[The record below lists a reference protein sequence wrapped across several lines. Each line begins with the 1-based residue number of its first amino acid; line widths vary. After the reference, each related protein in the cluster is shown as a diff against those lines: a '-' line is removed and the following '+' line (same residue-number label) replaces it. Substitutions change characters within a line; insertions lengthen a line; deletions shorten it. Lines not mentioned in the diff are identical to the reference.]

1 MKVKLNKMSLVA
13 NWSWQ
18 LGDND
23 HCTICMNPFECA
35 CPQCKFPGDDCP
47 PIEGKCG
54 HIFHLHCIYKWLDSG
69 TDKCPLDREIWKE
82 KTESEV
88 NNIRNG
94 QNDNNNNNNN
104 NNAPANSNNNNLN
117 QILSNSNE
125 YNNININTN
134 NNQVSN
140 FYFQNNMNDNDNS
153 FNNYQD
159 EERRIQIEEALN
171 FSSHSQ
177 SPGSSHG
184 RFDS

>member
-1 MKVKLNKMSLVA
+1 MKVKLNKMNLVA

-23 HCTICMNPFECA
+23 HCTICMNPFECS

-88 NNIRNG
+88 NNIRSN
-94 QNDNNNNNNN
+94 QNDNNLQANNNNV
-104 NNAPANSNNNNLN
+104 N
-117 QILSNSNE
+117 QILNNSNE
-125 YNNININTN
+125 YDNANSN

-140 FYFQNNMNDNDNS
+140 FYFQNNVNDNS
-153 FNNYQD
+153 FNNYNYQD

-184 RFDS
+184 RIDV

>member
-88 NNIRNG
+88 NNRNA
-94 QNDNNNNNNN
+94 QNENNVQPNNNNI
-104 NNAPANSNNNNLN
+104 N
-117 QILSNSNE
+117 QILSNSAE
-125 YNNININTN
+125 YNNINAN

-153 FNNYQD
+153 FNNYQE

-177 SPGSSHG
+177 SPGSSHD
-184 RFDS
+184 RYES

>member
-88 NNIRNG
+88 NNRTKLKFTFFFSLFLIG
-94 QNDNNNNNNN
+94 
-104 NNAPANSNNNNLN
+104 NNLLIVN
-117 QILSNSNE
+117 VHVFPFWGISGIILK
-125 YNNININTN
+125 
-134 NNQVSN
+134 
-140 FYFQNNMNDNDNS
+140 
-153 FNNYQD
+153 
-159 EERRIQIEEALN
+159 
-171 FSSHSQ
+171 SS
-177 SPGSSHG
+177 G
-184 RFDS
+184 FTK

>member
-18 LGDND
+18 LGDNE

-54 HIFHLHCIYKWLDSG
+54 HFFHLHCIYKWLDSG

-82 KTESEV
+82 KTEKEA

-94 QNDNNNNNNN
+94 QNEINIQ
-104 NNAPANSNNNNLN
+104 ANSNNNNLN
-117 QILSNSNE
+117 LNQILENSTE
-125 YNNININTN
+125 FNNNNSN

-140 FYFQNNMNDNDNS
+140 FYFQNSNDNS
-153 FNNYQD
+153 FNNFQD

>member
-23 HCTICMNPFECA
+23 HCTICMNPFECS

-88 NNIRNG
+88 NNIRSN
-94 QNDNNNNNNN
+94 QNDNNLQANNNNV
-104 NNAPANSNNNNLN
+104 N
-117 QILSNSNE
+117 QILNNSNE
-125 YNNININTN
+125 YDNANSN

-140 FYFQNNMNDNDNS
+140 FYFQNNVNDNS
-153 FNNYQD
+153 FNNYNYQA

-184 RFDS
+184 RIDV

>member
-1 MKVKLNKMSLVA
+1 MKVKLNKLNLVA

-18 LGDND
+18 LGDNE
-23 HCTICMNPFECA
+23 HCTICMNQFECA

-94 QNDNNNNNNN
+94 QNENNIQANNNNNI
-104 NNAPANSNNNNLN
+104 NLN
-117 QILSNSNE
+117 QILSNSPQ
-125 YNNININTN
+125 YNNINTNSN

-140 FYFQNNMNDNDNS
+140 FYFQNNINDNDNS

-177 SPGSSHG
+177 SPGSRDG
-184 RFDS
+184 RFES

>member
-23 HCTICMNPFECA
+23 HCTICMNTFECA

-47 PIEGKCG
+47 PIEGQCG

-82 KTESEV
+82 KTDSEV
-88 NNIRNG
+88 NNRNA
-94 QNDNNNNNNN
+94 QNENNVQSNNNNNNN
-104 NNAPANSNNNNLN
+104 TLN
-117 QILSNSNE
+117 QILSNSAEFN
-125 YNNININTN
+125 NINTN

-153 FNNYQD
+153 FNNYQED
-159 EERRIQIEEALN
+159 ERRIQIEEALN
-171 FSSHSQ
+171 FSSHSP
-177 SPGSSHG
+177 SAGSNHD
-184 RFDS
+184 RNEL

>member
-1 MKVKLNKMSLVA
+1 MKVKLNKISLVA
-13 NWSWQ
+13 SWSWQ

-69 TDKCPLDREIWKE
+69 TDKCPLDREVWKE

-88 NNIRNG
+88 NNLRSN
-94 QNDNNNNNNN
+94 QNDNNNSEANNNN
-104 NNAPANSNNNNLN
+104 IN
-117 QILSNSNE
+117 QILSNNNE
-125 YNNININTN
+125 YNNVNIN

-140 FYFQNNMNDNDNS
+140 FYFQNNVNDTDSS

-184 RFDS
+184 RMDPL

>member
-82 KTESEV
+82 KTEAGV
-88 NNIRNG
+88 NNRNA
-94 QNDNNNNNNN
+94 QNENNIEQNNNI
-104 NNAPANSNNNNLN
+104 N
-117 QILSNSNE
+117 QILSNSAE
-125 YNNININTN
+125 YNNINANN

-140 FYFQNNMNDNDNS
+140 FYFQNNINDNDNS

-177 SPGSSHG
+177 SP
-184 RFDS
+184 

>member
-1 MKVKLNKMSLVA
+1 MKVKLIKMSLVA

-94 QNDNNNNNNN
+94 QNDNNNIVNNNN
-104 NNAPANSNNNNLN
+104 IQANNNNIN
-117 QILSNSNE
+117 QILGNSNE
-125 YNNININTN
+125 FNNININTN

-184 RFDS
+184 RLDS